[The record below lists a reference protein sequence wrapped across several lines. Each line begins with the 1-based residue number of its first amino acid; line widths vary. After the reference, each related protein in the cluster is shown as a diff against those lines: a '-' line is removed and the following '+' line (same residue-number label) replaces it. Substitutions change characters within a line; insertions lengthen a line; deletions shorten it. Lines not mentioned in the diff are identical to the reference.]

1 MAEETAGTRG
11 SGQTDAGRARQSRP
25 ETRGQGLRAC
35 GALGWVA
42 LGGAA
47 GTLVRAVVA
56 VDVPRTLL
64 VNVVGAFLLG
74 LLLGHLA
81 QVEQTPGRRRLRL
94 LAGTG
99 FTGGLTTYST
109 FVLQVDCMGWAGVGY
124 AALSL
129 GAGLVAAGV
138 GLAVARRT
146 A

>member
-11 SGQTDAGRARQSRP
+11 SGP
-25 ETRGQGLRAC
+25 EARGQGLRAC

-99 FTGGLTTYST
+99 FMGGLTTYST
-109 FVLQVDCMGWAGVGY
+109 FVLQVDRMGWAGVGY

>member
-1 MAEETAGTRG
+1 
-11 SGQTDAGRARQSRP
+11 
-25 ETRGQGLRAC
+25 
-35 GALGWVA
+35 
-42 LGGAA
+42 
-47 GTLVRAVVA
+47 VRAVVA

-81 QVEQTPGRRRLRL
+81 QVEQTLGRRRLRL

-99 FTGGLTTYST
+99 FMGGLTTYST
-109 FVLQVDCMGWAGVGY
+109 FVLQVDHMGWAGVGY

>member
-1 MAEETAGTRG
+1 MAETTGTRG
-11 SGQTDAGRARQSRP
+11 SGQADAAKSRQNRP
-25 ETRGQGLRAC
+25 EACGQGLRAC
-35 GALGWVA
+35 SA

-94 LAGTG
+94 LVGTG
-99 FTGGLTTYST
+99 FMGGLTTYST
-109 FVLQVDCMGWAGVGY
+109 FVLQVDHMGWAGVGY

-138 GLAVARRT
+138 GLAVARRS

>member
-1 MAEETAGTRG
+1 MAETTGTRG
-11 SGQTDAGRARQSRP
+11 SGQADAGRARQSRP
-25 ETRGQGLRAC
+25 ETCGQGLRAC
-35 GALGWVA
+35 SALGWVA

-56 VDVPRTLL
+56 VDVPRI
-64 VNVVGAFLLG
+64 LLG

-99 FTGGLTTYST
+99 FMGGLTTYST
-109 FVLQVDCMGWAGVGY
+109 FVLQVDRMGWAGVGY